1 MYEPATAKRAA
12 IWYTEGSPKW
22 QELRQNCLLNWRMLS
37 RAGIERSYELF
48 EKARAAVADKP
59 LALQQVLPARMTLQ
73 YAVLEKLPADD
84 PRLESE
90 AEAFIKLGEELALRC
105 VKDATLKEYATKVID

>member
-1 MYEPATAKRAA
+1 MYEPATGKWAA
-12 IWYTEGSPKW
+12 IWYTKGSPKW
-22 QELRQNCLLNWRMLS
+22 QELQQNCLLNWRMLS

-48 EKARAAVADKP
+48 EKARAAVADEP

-73 YAVLEKLPADD
+73 YAMLEKLPADD

-90 AEAFIKLGEELALRC
+90 AEAFIKLGEELELRS